1 MEQEQITVVEIYEY
15 SINLYNYRMQVK
27 IKRFNKLKYTLKS
40 IKKKPEKT
48 TKKKPTTNFSIISS
62 PLFNAQMFL

>member
-1 MEQEQITVVEIYEY
+1 MEQEQITVVEIHEN

-40 IKKKPEKT
+40 IKIKTEKT
-48 TKKKPTTNFSIISS
+48 TKK
-62 PLFNAQMFL
+62 